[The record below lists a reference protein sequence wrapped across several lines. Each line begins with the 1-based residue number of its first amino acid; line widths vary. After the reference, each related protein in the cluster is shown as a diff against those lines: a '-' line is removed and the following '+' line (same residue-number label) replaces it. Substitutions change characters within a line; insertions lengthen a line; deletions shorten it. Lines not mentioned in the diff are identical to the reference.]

1 MAQDTIEVMTNEL
14 KLGMYVSRLDRPWL
28 ETPFLFQGFYIT
40 SSEDIDELRRHCEY
54 VYVDITKREL
64 YDRPMRR
71 SGGGRRSHFAHWKNR
86 LMSLVRPGTFKG
98 NVDLPASRYENTAT
112 VKEEAGEARATH
124 KRAYDII
131 SQVTSGLRTGGKL
144 NLEVVQTVVTPMVD
158 SVLRNNDALAW
169 LTRLKDKDDY
179 AYNHSIATSVY
190 CIVLGRHLGLGRK
203 ELELVGLG
211 GLLLDIGKTRLP
223 VTLLCSTQPLSPA
236 QREHVQE
243 HVRHGIEILHE
254 TGGMDPRVIEM
265 VRTHHERHNGTG
277 YPGGL
282 KGSDIPLFGRIAG
295 ICDTF
300 DAMTTERPYAKAK
313 SCYDAMRE
321 LNSLADV
328 DFKAELVEQF
338 IQAVG
343 MFPTGTLVEI
353 STGEVGVV
361 VAQNRV
367 RRLRPTVMLVLGADK
382 QPLKEFKTVDL
393 REQITDEDG
402 KNSLWITRG
411 LEPGA
416 FGIDPAEYY
425 L

>member
-40 SSEDIDELRRHCEY
+40 SSEDIEELSQHCEF
-54 VYVDITKREL
+54 VYVDISKREL

-71 SGGGRRSHFAHWKNR
+71 SSGGKRSHFSHWKNR
-86 LMSLVRPGTFKG
+86 LVSLIRPGAFKG
-98 NVDLPASRYENTAT
+98 QMIMPSARYQDSAT

-190 CIVLGRHLGLGRK
+190 CIVLGRHLGLGRS

-223 VTLLCSTQPLSPA
+223 VTLLSSKQPLSPG
-236 QREHVQE
+236 QFEQVRGHVEQ
-243 HVRHGIEILHE
+243 GMQILEE

-265 VRTHHERHNGTG
+265 VGTHHERQNGTG
-277 YPGGL
+277 YPRKL

-295 ICDTF
+295 ICDAF

-367 RRLRPTVMLVLGADK
+367 RRLRPTVMLILDTDK
-382 QPLKEFKTVDL
+382 KPLSEFRTVDL
-393 REQITDEDG
+393 REQITDEEG
-402 KNSLWITRG
+402 NHSLWITRG

-416 FGIDPAEYY
+416 YGVDPSEYY

>member
-1 MAQDTIEVMTNEL
+1 MQHDTIEVMTSEL

-40 SSEDIDELRRHCEY
+40 SSDDISELQRHCEY
-54 VYVDITKREL
+54 VYVDRTKDEL
-64 YDRPMRR
+64 YQRPMRR
-71 SGGGRRSHFAHWKNR
+71 KGTGRRSQFSHWKQR
-86 LMSLVRPGTFKG
+86 LMSLVRPGTLKG
-98 NVDLPASRYENTAT
+98 RMTLPSNTYEDSASLQQ
-112 VKEEAGEARATH
+112 EAGEARATH
-124 KRAYDII
+124 RRAYDII
-131 SQVTSGLRTGGKL
+131 SQVSTGLRTGGKL

-203 ELELVGLG
+203 ELELAGLG
-211 GLLLDIGKTRLP
+211 GLLLDVGKTKVPAEIL
-223 VTLLCSTQPLSPA
+223 SSKEPLSDS
-236 QREHVQE
+236 QREEIRKHVDYG
-243 HVRHGIEILHE
+243 VEILE
-254 TGGMDPRVIEM
+254 QTDGMDPRVIDM
-265 VRTHHERHNGTG
+265 VRSHHERHNGTG
-277 YPGGL
+277 YPRKL
-282 KGSDIPLFGRIAG
+282 TGSDIPIFGRIAG
-295 ICDTF
+295 ICDAF
-300 DAMTTERPYAKAK
+300 DAMTTERPYAEAK

-328 DFKAELVEQF
+328 EFKAELVEQF

-343 MFPTGTLVEI
+343 MFPTGTLVEM
-353 STGEVGVV
+353 STGEVGIV

-367 RRLRPTVMLVLGADK
+367 RRLRPTVMLVLDSNK
-382 QPLKEFKTVDL
+382 QPLPEFRTVDL
-393 REQITDEDG
+393 REQTTDDTG
-402 KNSLWITRG
+402 TNSLWITRG

-416 FGIDPAEYY
+416 FGVDPSAYY